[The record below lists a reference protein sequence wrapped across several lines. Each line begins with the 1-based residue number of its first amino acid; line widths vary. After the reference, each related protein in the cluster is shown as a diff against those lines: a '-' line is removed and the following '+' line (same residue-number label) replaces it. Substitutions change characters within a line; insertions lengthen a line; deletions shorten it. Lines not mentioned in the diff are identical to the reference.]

1 MFRHTGQKRNY
12 KHNLRLATLLCLTA
26 GLVNVGGLLAFN
38 VFTTNVTGHAALLAD
53 ALSLGQLV
61 TVWHILA
68 WLFLFLA
75 GAFFSGICIRQ
86 AGVDRIYS
94 YVVPLIVEITILLV
108 VGFLTP
114 GGSVGIEYLAGTLLF
129 AMGLQNA
136 LVSAIS
142 GSVVRT
148 THLTGMFTDLGIDM
162 AEMASDRSKGKAS
175 LKKRITLRL
184 VIILSFI
191 LGGVIGGFI
200 FLKIGSGTFYIAAAI
215 LAFAMFYDIFRVH
228 ARRLIHRI
236 VLANTYPRRRRK
248 RHRIEK
254 I

>member
-53 ALSLGQLV
+53 ALSLGQMI
-61 TVWHILA
+61 TVWHILI

-75 GAFFSGICIRQ
+75 GAFVSGICIRQ
-86 AGVDRIYS
+86 TGVDRIYS
-94 YVVPLIVEITILLV
+94 YAVPLVVEIAILLA

-162 AEMASDRSKGKAS
+162 AEMASDRLKGKAS

-215 LAFAMFYDIFRVH
+215 LAFAMCYDIFRVH
-228 ARRLIHRI
+228 ARRLIHRF
-236 VLANTYPRRRRK
+236 VLANSYPRRRRK